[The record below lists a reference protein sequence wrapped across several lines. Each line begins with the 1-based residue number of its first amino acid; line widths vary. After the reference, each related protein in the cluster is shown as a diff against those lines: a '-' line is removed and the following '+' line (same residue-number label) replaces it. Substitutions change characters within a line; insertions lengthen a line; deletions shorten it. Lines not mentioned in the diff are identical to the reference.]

1 MQNQWFSD
9 KAEEIEVYSSSNNS
23 KEFYKSLQA
32 VYGRQSSSGSPP
44 LLDAKGEHLLTD
56 KEKILERWGEHFEN
70 VLNRP
75 SSINLEAIERL
86 PQIDTNA
93 DLDLLPTLDEVSK
106 AISSL
111 SNGKAPGSDAIP
123 AEIYA
128 SGGPSLV
135 EELLGLYVEMWKQEV
150 LPQEFK
156 DAAITHLICTK
167 TRKTDRYAIT
177 TEAFPY

>member
-1 MQNQWFSD
+1 M
-9 KAEEIEVYSSSNNS
+9 
-23 KEFYKSLQA
+23 
-32 VYGRQSSSGSPP
+32 
-44 LLDAKGEHLLTD
+44 
-56 KEKILERWGEHFEN
+56 
-70 VLNRP
+70 
-75 SSINLEAIERL
+75 

-156 DAAITHLICTK
+156 DVAITYLYKNKGNRKVCDNHRGISLLAIAGKILARILLNRLQTHLESPTQDLPPDKQPSLLSETQCGFRQGRGTVNTIFCC
-167 TRKTDRYAIT
+167 
-177 TEAFPY
+177 